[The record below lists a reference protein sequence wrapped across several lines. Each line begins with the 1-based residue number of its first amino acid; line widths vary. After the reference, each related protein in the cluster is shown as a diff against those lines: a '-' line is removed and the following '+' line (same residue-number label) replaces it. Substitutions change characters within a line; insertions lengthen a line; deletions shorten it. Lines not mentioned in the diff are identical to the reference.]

1 MSVPDPQNKPAST
14 ASTPTMAPKPLPS
27 APTPAPKAPR
37 SVGSC
42 IGRMLAALLVIVIT
56 TLVALA
62 AVAGG
67 ATWLGFTPQSA
78 NNLRAAQQQVAT
90 LEARNT
96 ALEGQNIAVQTQIA
110 LMVGQAGAD
119 RESLDELR
127 SEVEKFATLS
137 DQVETRLAQDAR
149 EQATLVVEMRTSRDA
164 VMVFATAEAGR
175 AQVLSELQRRS
186 ERVERFLQRLS
197 DISGDAALDVQSVT
211 PTAAIS
217 NTLTPITPPPQVT
230 ATVQTTP
237 TATALT
243 PTARLTG
250 TAAADVTATSASTA
264 TPVGTPQP
272 TPTKKP

>member
-1 MSVPDPQNKPAST
+1 MSVPDPQNKPAAST
-14 ASTPTMAPKPLPS
+14 ASTPTTAPKPFSS
-27 APTPAPKAPR
+27 APAPAPAKAPR
-37 SVGSC
+37 SVGGC

-56 TLVALA
+56 TIVALA

-78 NNLRAAQQQVAT
+78 NELRAAQQQVAT

-96 ALEGQNIAVQTQIA
+96 ALEGQNVAVQTQIA
-110 LMVGQAGAD
+110 LMIGQAGTD

-197 DISGDAALDVQSVT
+197 DISGDTALDIQSAT
-211 PTAAIS
+211 PTATIS
-217 NTLTPITPPPQVT
+217 STLTPQITPSPQAT
-230 ATVQTTP
+230 ATVAASP
-237 TATALT
+237 TVTALT
-243 PTARLTG
+243 PTAKLSSTV
-250 TAAADVTATSASTA
+250 APDVTAT